1 MQTGKRNM
9 IVEYEKLKEVVGG
22 TSIED
27 VAARLSQAGIPYIIG
42 KRGRPFTTEDAL
54 NHTMG
59 LSKASLPQTEKMT
72 IEIR

>member
-1 MQTGKRNM
+1 M
-9 IVEYEKLKEVVGG
+9 IIEYEKLKEVVGG

-59 LSKASLPQTEKMT
+59 LSRAPLPPTEKMT

>member
-1 MQTGKRNM
+1 M
-9 IVEYEKLKEVVGG
+9 IIEYEKLKEVVGG
-22 TSIED
+22 TSIEN
-27 VAARLSQAGIPYIIG
+27 VVARLSQAGIPYIIG

-59 LSKASLPQTEKMT
+59 LSRTSFPPTEKMT